1 MVDNKAFTTYI
12 SGRGFIVFL
21 FHIKEVNTMPSINNN
36 TAYTVVNSAY
46 NQSVGKNAIAT
57 TDLEDFIDTG
67 AAYSTIASIKEQFTQ
82 ALINVLATNWF
93 TDSSYRSQYRDQFFV
108 DSREF
113 GAIVQMIS
121 AEAPAVTES
130 HAWQTFTSG
139 SSTVGTYTVYIPV
152 VDTKYYAKTI
162 SWELPITVTYE
173 QWDDAFKTGDAI
185 ADFVSYLLMVV
196 DNALVQH
203 KENMDMLNRNN
214 FMAEK
219 IHYSTSLGAQGV
231 HVVNL
236 LTDYNTEMGGS
247 LASVTDFFS
256 SPDALRYASG
266 RILEYKDYFKR
277 QTSLFNTEQKVRF
290 TPEDRIVL
298 QVLSYYERRFE
309 SVAQST
315 TFHEAISA
323 LPGYESVP
331 FWQGFGTAGAFSDIS
346 SIDVELGSDGTA
358 VTKEGI
364 VAFLCDKWAILH
376 TIRKQRIASRN
387 FDPEGLDMFFYQFRD
402 QYMNNLTMN
411 AIVFVVE
418 APSS

>member
-1 MVDNKAFTTYI
+1 
-12 SGRGFIVFL
+12 
-21 FHIKEVNTMPSINNN
+21 MPSINNN
-36 TAYTVVNSAY
+36 QAYSVVNAAY
-46 NQSVGKNAIAT
+46 NQSVGASAIAT

-67 AAYSTIASIKEQFTQ
+67 AAYSAIASIKEQFTQ
-82 ALINVLATNWF
+82 ALINVLAKNWF
-93 TDSSYRSQYRDQFFV
+93 TDSSYRSMYRDQFFV

-152 VDTKYYAKTI
+152 VDAKYYAKTV
-162 SWELPITVTYE
+162 SWELPVTITYE

-219 IHYSTSLGAQGV
+219 INYAGSLGAQGV

-331 FWQGFGTAGAFSDIS
+331 FWQGFGTAGDFSDIS

-376 TIRKQRIASRN
+376 TIRKQRVAARN
-387 FDPEGLDMFFYQFRD
+387 FDPEGLDMYFYQFRD

-418 APSS
+418 APSP

>member
-1 MVDNKAFTTYI
+1 
-12 SGRGFIVFL
+12 
-21 FHIKEVNTMPSINNN
+21 MPSINNN
-36 TAYTVVNSAY
+36 QAYSVVNAAY
-46 NQSVGKNAIAT
+46 NQSVGASAIAT

-67 AAYSTIASIKEQFTQ
+67 AAYSAIASIKEQFTQ
-82 ALINVLATNWF
+82 ALINVLAKNWF
-93 TDSSYRSQYRDQFFV
+93 TDSSYRSMYRDQFFV

-152 VDTKYYAKTI
+152 VDAKYYAKTV
-162 SWELPITVTYE
+162 SWELPVTVTYE

-219 IHYSTSLGAQGV
+219 INYAGSLGAQGV

-331 FWQGFGTAGAFSDIS
+331 FWQGFGTAGDFSDIS

-376 TIRKQRIASRN
+376 TIRKQRVAARN
-387 FDPEGLDMFFYQFRD
+387 FDPEGLDMYFYQFRD

-418 APSS
+418 APSP

>member
-1 MVDNKAFTTYI
+1 
-12 SGRGFIVFL
+12 
-21 FHIKEVNTMPSINNN
+21 MPSINNN

-46 NQSVGKNAIAT
+46 NQSVGANAIAT
-57 TDLEDFIDTG
+57 TDLEDFVDTG
-67 AAYSTIASIKEQFTQ
+67 AAYSAIASIKEQFTQ

-139 SSTVGTYTVYIPV
+139 ISTVGTYTVYIPV
-152 VDTKYYAKTI
+152 VDTKYYAKTV
-162 SWELPITVTYE
+162 SWELPVTVTYE
-173 QWDDAFKTGDAI
+173 QWDDAFRTGDAI
-185 ADFVSYLLMVV
+185 ADFVAYLLMVV

-203 KENMDMLNRNN
+203 KENMDNLNRNN

-219 IHYSTSLGAQGV
+219 INYAGSLGAQGI

-247 LASVTDFFS
+247 LATVTDFFS
-256 SPDALRYASG
+256 SADALRYASG
-266 RILEYKDYFKR
+266 RILEYKDYFKK
-277 QTSLFNTEQKVRF
+277 QTALFNTEQKVRF

-331 FWQGFGTAGAFSDIS
+331 FWQGSGTAGAFSDIS
-346 SIDVELGSDGTA
+346 SIDVELGSNGTA

-376 TIRKQRIASRN
+376 TIRKQRVAARN
-387 FDPEGLDMFFYQFRD
+387 FDPEGLDMYFYQFRD

-411 AIVFVVE
+411 AIVFTVE
-418 APSS
+418 APGP

>member
-1 MVDNKAFTTYI
+1 MVDNKAFTAYI
-12 SGRGFIVFL
+12 SDRGFIVFL
-21 FHIKEVNTMPSINNN
+21 YNKEVKYMPSINNG

-67 AAYSTIASIKEQFTQ
+67 AAYSAIASIKEQFTQ

-162 SWELPITVTYE
+162 SWELPVTVTYE

-219 IHYSTSLGAQGV
+219 IHYSTSPGSQGV

-236 LTDYNTEMGGS
+236 LTDYNTEMGGN
-247 LASVTDFFS
+247 LANVTDFFS

-346 SIDVELGSDGTA
+346 SINVELGSDGTA
-358 VTKEGI
+358 VSKGGI

-376 TIRKQRIASRN
+376 TIRKQRVAARN
-387 FDPEGLDMFFYQFRD
+387 FDPEGLDMYFYQFRD

-418 APSS
+418 APSP